1 MKRQTAFASIL
12 ILLTLV
18 FTAIS
23 LKPAFFETT
32 VAVAQTT
39 QPAASGISPA
49 SPKDCIARN
58 LPRGVAFDSSGVNTA
73 NRTVGITS
81 STRLS
86 DSDTNNVVR
95 AICACTTDL
104 YTIRHS
110 VTGEDPANNLI
121 IIADCKSI
129 KLAMALREILERSL
143 LQGDRV
149 RAIVKGRSVRYTGTV
164 SKLATVE
171 AASRAAIDAGA
182 ITVINNLKVR
192 KQARK

>member
-58 LPRGVAFDSSGVNTA
+58 LPNGVQMIDVDTA
-73 NRTVGITS
+73 LKMVWLRSTARL
-81 STRLS
+81 STRDQAKIRDAVCTCTK
-86 DSDTNNVVR
+86 DS
-95 AICACTTDL
+95 
-104 YTIRHS
+104 YSIRNS
-110 VTGEDPANNLI
+110 VTGEDPGGSTLLI
-121 IIADCKSI
+121 ITNCKSSELAL
-129 KLAMALREILERSL
+129 KLQNGDLPAALSK
-143 LQGDRV
+143 GDFV
-149 RAIVKGRSVRYTGTV
+149 RAVVKDRSVTYTGTV